1 MRRPDRT
8 TQAIDLHL
16 PKALLITSFASSN
29 ADETLVARM
38 FSYPI
43 NFRQRRVC
51 PTDRGVPKCGVV
63 RDPDFVAAKGLLF
76 GMHMNSPNAP
86 LRTWGLGGDRKGA
99 NH

>member
-38 FSYPI
+38 FKATQSI
-43 NFRQRRVC
+43 SGSVGFVRQIAAC
-51 PTDRGVPKCGVV
+51 QSAGL
-63 RDPDFVAAKGLLF
+63 FVTRI
-76 GMHMNSPNAP
+76 S
-86 LRTWGLGGDRKGA
+86 
-99 NH
+99 